1 MRFGLRTAIV
11 LALVASS
18 VAAASNRAISP
29 DGKHTATILP
39 NGAGQAD
46 GTGSEVLMLG
56 DMASGK
62 ERRLLISR
70 YDENRRRN
78 LTNLSN
84 PLFSLNGGYVYVSAS
99 DIAPV
104 SNAVHQIDLKTGA
117 IRFVIGGRAL
127 KVIRTG
133 PYRGYLL
140 VQQHRYYE
148 KPEGGSYNPVFVIRP
163 DGHEEFMVPGS
174 GNDDGELAVEPWLAK
189 RNWRAW

>member
-1 MRFGLRTAIV
+1 MKLIPVICMLLV
-11 LALVASS
+11 LTASS
-18 VAAASNRAISP
+18 VQASPTRAISP

-39 NGAGQAD
+39 NGVGQED

-62 ERRLLISR
+62 ERRLLVSR
-70 YDENRRRN
+70 YDEDTRRN
-78 LTNLSN
+78 LTNLSH
-84 PLFSLNGGYVYVSAS
+84 PLFSLNGGYVYISAS

-104 SNAVHQIDLKTGA
+104 TNAVHQIDLKTGA

-140 VQQHRYYE
+140 VQQHRYYD
-148 KPEGGSYNPVFVIRP
+148 KGGSYNPVFVVRP
-163 DGHEEFMVPGS
+163 DGREELMVPGS
-174 GNDDGELAVEPWLAK
+174 ANDDGELAIDPWLAK